1 MPISA
6 WNITSPKLRLIAARY
21 KAPVEVLASLK
32 NADAVAERVG
42 RAWRLAHDNDYA
54 KVVLAGRS
62 QVELFGRPEG
72 LDIKRAT
79 TRNGDI
85 VMITLRFKTVA
96 VQWVLPADK
105 FEKLLEEKGEERMVE
120 ELTSY
125 VYVKAERRM
134 LKTQKHSTYVWRA
147 ESVSTVSV
155 EEDRETFKRLV
166 EVYARRFKY
175 PIIAALAALW
185 GWTPDVTETE
195 FLVPLVARF
204 AALVGDVAE
213 PTLHLAEFGIPGL
226 GKTTWAIIADI
237 ALKWRYFSEP
247 PTPPT
252 LVGDAR
258 TGWSPLS
265 SAGGIVL
272 DEFDAYAFL
281 SSKEDFKE
289 SIMIL
294 HGGLE
299 NCIWKRSKGGVKAPE
314 VKRCLPVVLFGN
326 ISADGKLSRVVRGTP
341 VYYEVGLEP
350 RRILRFIVGNI
361 ISSKVETFDQ
371 RIAMGVT
378 VVKEDLPEVAQTWT
392 LSNAAG
398 RPVYGKPSVIRG
410 AVNLLRER
418 IAETWNQP
426 MKVPKVWEGEKARYQ
441 RRFEALA
448 RVLRV
453 LLAPSLDAL
462 ADEKEAVESAKR
474 YVEGVVVR

>member
-1 MPISA
+1 MSVNA
-6 WNITSPKLRLIAARY
+6 WSITSPKLRLIAAKY
-21 KAPVEVLASLK
+21 KAPIEVLASLK

-54 KVVLAGRS
+54 RIVLAGRNS
-62 QVELFGRPEG
+62 IELFGRPEG
-72 LDIKRAT
+72 VNVQRVATKR
-79 TRNGDI
+79 GDF
-85 VMITLRFKTVA
+85 VRITLKFKTVSVEWA
-96 VQWVLPADK
+96 LKSEDY
-105 FEKLLEEKGEERMVE
+105 EKLLEEKGEERLAD
-120 ELTSY
+120 ELTGY
-125 VYVKAERRM
+125 VFVKAERVLRET
-134 LKTQKHSTYVWRA
+134 KNRRVYYWRA
-147 ESVSTVSV
+147 EKVHTMSVD
-155 EEDRETFKRLV
+155 EDRATFKRLV
-166 EVYARRFKY
+166 EIYARRFKY
-175 PIIAALAALW
+175 PIVATLAALW
-185 GWTPDVTETE
+185 GWTPDVVETE

-226 GKTTWAIIADI
+226 GKTTWAVIADVS
-237 ALKWRYFSEP
+237 LKWRYFTEP

-252 LVGDAR
+252 LIGDAR
-258 TGWSPLS
+258 TGWSPLA

-281 SSKEDFKE
+281 GSKEDFRE

-294 HGGLE
+294 HSGLE
-299 NCIWKRSKGGVKAPE
+299 NCLWKRSKGGVKAPE
-314 VKRCLPVVLFGN
+314 VKRCLPIVMFGN
-326 ISADGKLSRVVRGTP
+326 INAEGKIIRNVRGME
-341 VYYEVGLEP
+341 VHYNVGLEP
-350 RRILRFIVGNI
+350 RKILRFIVSNI

-392 LSNAAG
+392 LSAAAG
-398 RPVYGKPSVIRG
+398 RPIYGKPSVIRG
-410 AVNLLRER
+410 SVNMLRER

-426 MKVPKVWEGEKARYQ
+426 MKLPKVWGGEAARYQ

-453 LLAPSLDAL
+453 LLAPSLDEL

-474 YVEGVVVR
+474 YVEGVVVK